1 MLKRRSIPL
10 ILGILAAAC
19 SDGTSGPAGAALAP
33 MTSASVNQTD
43 DVVPNEYIV
52 VLKQGSNVAA
62 EAARAR
68 ASGALVMDMW
78 TAALHGFAVRA
89 SGTVLQSLRGN
100 QSVSYIQPNYILRV
114 SAVQTCAPYTTCPW
128 GLDRIDET
136 SLPMDGVYN
145 QPVQAPNQGA
155 GVHAYSIDTGI
166 RITHAD
172 FGGRAAYGFN
182 ATNPANPPDDNNG
195 HGTHTSG
202 TIGGATY
209 GVAKR
214 VNLVAVKVCGAFG
227 LCATNAIVS
236 GVNWVTTN
244 AIKPAVAN
252 MSLGGGINAA
262 IDQAVSNSIA
272 SGVVYAI
279 AAGNNAADAC
289 QTSPAHVPEAITV
302 AASGD
307 GTGIPPA
314 SIDTRANFSNFG
326 TCVDLFAPGTNI
338 LSATNTSDNATAVL
352 SGTSMATPHVAGAA
366 ALYLDIFPNKT
377 PAQVAAAIVANATPG
392 VIVNPGVGSPNLL
405 LNVNKPHRP

>member
-1 MLKRRSIPL
+1 MSTRSAVPL
-10 ILGILAAAC
+10 LFGILAAAC
-19 SDGTSGPAGAALAP
+19 TDVSSAPADAALAP

-43 DVVPNEYIV
+43 DAVPNEYIV
-52 VLKQGSNVAA
+52 VLKKDANVAT

-68 ASGALVMDMW
+68 ASGAVVTDVW
-78 TAALHGFAVRA
+78 SAALRGFAVRA
-89 SGTVLQSLRGN
+89 AAPALQSIRAN
-100 QSVSYIQPNYILRV
+100 RAISYIQPNYILRV
-114 SAVQTCAPYTTCPW
+114 SAVQTCAPYTVCPW

-136 SLPMDGVYN
+136 SLPLDGVYN
-145 QPVQAPNQGA
+145 QPPQAPNQGA
-155 GVHAYSIDTGI
+155 SVHAYSIDTGI

-172 FGGRAAYGFN
+172 FGGRASYGFN
-182 ATNPANPPDDNNG
+182 ASNPANPPDDNNG

-209 GVAKR
+209 GVAKQ
-214 VNLVAVKVCGAFG
+214 VSLVAVKVCGAFG
-227 LCATNAIVS
+227 FCNTNAIVS
-236 GVNWVTTN
+236 GVDWVTTN
-244 AIKPAVAN
+244 AIHPAVAN
-252 MSLGGGINAA
+252 MSLGGGVNAA

-279 AAGNNAADAC
+279 AAGNNSGDAC

-307 GTGIPPA
+307 GAGIPPA

-326 TCVDLFAPGTNI
+326 TCVDLFAPGSNI

-377 PAQVAAAIVANATPG
+377 PAQVAAAIVANATSG